1 MRNNIV
7 RTPWLYFSLL
17 DLCLKK
23 LTTYKC
29 QQLQTKQ
36 ITTKLNPLKRETTIT
51 KTTSLTSQA
60 KGLGR
65 SSLRHETFRW
75 LHSRQMTH
83 TDPWSQ
89 PHCQQQ
95 RLSGKFR
102 LPQLLGF
109 KEELNSNPLPTGWC
123 QRSLN
128 RKPRFSFLLDY
139 NEDPLNKQ

>member
-1 MRNNIV
+1 MR
-7 RTPWLYFSLL
+7 RTWLSFSLT
-17 DLCLKK
+17 CLRFVSKEADNLEVPTAADK
-23 LTTYKC
+23 ANHNE
-29 QQLQTKQ
+29 TKPSE
-36 ITTKLNPLKRETTIT
+36 KDNNSNNN

-65 SSLRHETFRW
+65 GSLRHETFRW
-75 LHSRQMTH
+75 LHSRQMTQKN
-83 TDPWSQ
+83 PWSQ

-95 RLSGKFR
+95 RLSGNSR

-109 KEELNSNPLPTGWC
+109 KEELNPNPLPTGWC

-128 RKPRFSFLLDY
+128 REPRFSFLLGC